1 MLTSAMFT
9 AAATGVTEM
18 MTLAIAGG
26 MGIFGAIKGVQVG
39 LAMFSRLISG
49 R

>member
-1 MLTSAMFT
+1 MLTATMFT
-9 AAATGVTEM
+9 TAATGVTDQIA
-18 MTLAIAGG
+18 LAIAGG

-39 LAMFSRLISG
+39 LAMFSKLISG